1 MQKICS
7 NNRLGY
13 EVANGVNYKNLKI
26 EKDVM
31 KLALVE
37 KEKQRKDNH
46 TSSVTGRPNI
56 DVISKRNEEEAK
68 QERKSIFYTVAGI
81 IVLFII
87 AVMFLVYFFS

>member
-13 EVANGVNYKNLKI
+13 EVANGVNYKNIKI

-68 QERKSIFYTVAGI
+68 QERKSVYIVAG
-81 IVLFII
+81 VLILLI
-87 AVMFLVYFFS
+87 GVVVFLVYFFS